1 VAQADHLD
9 IIGHHGGAEDDPQQR
24 FDWLATRSNFR
35 TPQFEEV
42 WGKVVAFIAQSES
55 MAH

>member
-9 IIGHHGGAEDDPQQR
+9 IIGHHGGAENDVQRR

-42 WGKVVAFIAQSES
+42 WGKVVAFIAQSED